1 MVKENPKIVYPN
13 LRRWVAE
20 NRISLIRVSEDLEIG
35 NRTVYDFA
43 YGTRDSRLS
52 TAEKIAQYT
61 GLTLGE
67 LLEKEENKNV

>member
-20 NRISLIRVSEDLEIG
+20 NNTSLLKLSEDLFLG
-35 NRTVYDFA
+35 TRTAYDFA
-43 YGTRDSRLS
+43 YGMRDCRLS

-61 GLTLGE
+61 GLSIGE
-67 LLEKEENKNV
+67 LLEKDENK

>member
-1 MVKENPKIVYPN
+1 MVKENPKIVYPR
-13 LRRWVAE
+13 LRKWVAE

-43 YGTRDSRLS
+43 YGMRDCRLS

-61 GLTLGE
+61 GLSIGE
-67 LLEKEENKNV
+67 LLEKDENK

>member
-13 LRRWVAE
+13 LRRWMAE
-20 NRISLIRVSEDLEIG
+20 NNVSLLKLSEDLFLG
-35 NRTVYDFA
+35 TRTAYDFA

-52 TAEKIAQYT
+52 TAEKIADYT

-67 LLEKEENKNV
+67 LLEKDENK